1 MSGYVAAEMVETP
14 WGKIEDLRKR
24 RLRPGPSATRESVA
38 CNQRE
43 RLFGAMV
50 ASTATKGY
58 AATTV
63 ADLISLVGVS
73 RATFYEHF
81 EDKGD
86 CFSAAVEALLGAG
99 LALIRERLNGP
110 GNPKER
116 SERAIS
122 SFLRLTAR
130 QPAAAKMSLVE
141 AYSAG
146 PAGLKPIN
154 NAFEEACELAHEAMR
169 MLPNRDRTPE
179 ELSRAVIGGLHRVI
193 YMHLYRGEERELLE
207 CSDALWRWASGYEP
221 PEGLPEP
228 RRRRRGTAEAH
239 PYSGRNQHERILRGF
254 ARATAARG
262 FSRVTIP
269 QIAAEAEISN
279 ATFYQHFENK
289 DDALLATLDL
299 SGAQLIAATL
309 PLARRVSDWPR
320 AVHRAIESMCGF
332 LVSEPEIA
340 KLRAVEVYVAGP
352 KALAHRDRAWET
364 VIEELVPAEVREGPE
379 PGKLALDASTG
390 AIYAL
395 LYEKVRRNQ
404 LEKLTE
410 LPPLLSYIV
419 LAPFL
424 GTEEATRVASGE
436 PRKAAEAAG

>member
-1 MSGYVAAEMVETP
+1 MVDTP
-14 WGKIEDLRKR
+14 WGKMDELREQ
-24 RLRPGPSATRESVA
+24 RLRSGPGATREAVVR
-38 CNQRE
+38 NQRE

-58 AATTV
+58 PGTTV
-63 ADLISLVGVS
+63 ADLIALAGVS

-86 CFSAAVEALLGAG
+86 CFRATVEALLEAG

-122 SFLRLTAR
+122 SFLKLTAS
-130 QPAAAKMSLVE
+130 QPAAAKVSLVE

-146 PAGLKPIN
+146 PAGLEPIN

-193 YMHLYRGEERELLE
+193 YIHLYRAEERELLE
-207 CSDALWRWASGYEP
+207 ACKELWRWASGYEP
-221 PEGLPEP
+221 PEGLPKP
-228 RRRRRGTAEAH
+228 RKRRQHTREAP
-239 PYSGRNQHERILRGF
+239 PYSGRDPHERILRGF
-254 ARATAARG
+254 ARATVARG
-262 FSRVTIP
+262 FTKVTVP
-269 QIAAEAEISN
+269 QIAAETGISN

-289 DDALLATLDL
+289 DDALLAALDL

-309 PLARRVSDWPR
+309 PAARRAPDWPQ
-320 AVHRAIESMCGF
+320 AVHRAIERMCGF
-332 LVSEPEIA
+332 LLSEPDLA
-340 KLRAVEVYVAGP
+340 KLRTVEVYAAGP
-352 KALAHRDRAWET
+352 EALAHRDRAWET

-379 PGKLALDASTG
+379 PGRVALEASTG

-404 LEKLTE
+404 LEKLRE
-410 LPPLLSYIV
+410 LQPLLSYIF
-419 LAPFL
+419 LAPFI
-424 GTEEATRVASGE
+424 GAEDATRVASGAS
-436 PRKAAEAAG
+436 RQAAQAAS